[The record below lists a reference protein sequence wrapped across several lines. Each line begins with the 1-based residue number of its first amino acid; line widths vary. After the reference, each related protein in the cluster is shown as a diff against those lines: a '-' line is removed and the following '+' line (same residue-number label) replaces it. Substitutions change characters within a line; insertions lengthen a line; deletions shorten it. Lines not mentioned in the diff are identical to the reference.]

1 MSIVKPIS
9 FGIVRSL
16 SYKPTGRSTYCSE
29 YTVVYKKLVE
39 LGDVPDAVIAA
50 QQDLMVRQEVAYVGW
65 ADVYDIK
72 YVLAQ
77 QTNNGGGA
85 LINWINPGT
94 FDATLVNAPAFA
106 SFEGFTGGG
115 ASVYINTNYNPATQA
130 INYFKDS
137 CGINIYIR
145 NNVDEN
151 CRDFGSKNI
160 DYITA
165 EIRDG
170 NVITYW
176 INTTN
181 SSGVAGITDSRGLWC
196 FQREN
201 DAANQKVYRNDTLI
215 RTEADAST
223 NIPDANIFILCYN
236 NGGIP
241 QAFSTK
247 QVSAFTIGN
256 YLNASQRTISQSAI
270 ETLMDYNGK
279 GVIP

>member
-1 MSIVKPIS
+1 MPPGI
-9 FGIVRSL
+9 GIVRSL
-16 SYKPTGRSTYCSE
+16 AFTKVATYCSQ
-29 YTVVYKKLVE
+29 YMAVYNKLVE
-39 LGDVPDAVIAA
+39 LDDVPDTVQAY
-50 QQDLMVRQEVAYVGW
+50 QQNLMVRTIASYVGW
-65 ADVYDIK
+65 ADWADVFYL
-72 YVLAQ
+72 LAQ
-77 QTNNGGGA
+77 QYNDGGGA
-85 LINWINPGT
+85 LINLINPGT
-94 FDATLVNAPAFA
+94 HDATLVNNPTFT
-106 SFEGFTGGG
+106 SLEGFTGGG

-236 NGGIP
+236 NAGIP